1 MHSLAVEFR
10 KRRVQRG
17 SLFFEVPRKV
27 FKLNEDKMPKE
38 FQIY

>member
-1 MHSLAVEFR
+1 MHNLAIELR

-27 FKLNEDKMPKE
+27 FKLNEEKMPIE